1 MSSVSGTSGAAF
13 QLAGS
18 GSLRCGVAAGA
29 AFGVGRSG
37 LAEPLG
43 VGELRVG
50 ELAVGEVVVDEVL
63 GDALTG

>member
-13 QLAGS
+13 QLVGS

-29 AFGVGRSG
+29 ALGVGRSG

-43 VGELRVG
+43 VGEPCG
-50 ELAVGEVVVDEVL
+50 DEWAVDGL
-63 GDALTG
+63 SLIHI

>member
-29 AFGVGRSG
+29 VLGIGRSG
-37 LAEPLG
+37 RAEPLG
-43 VGELRVG
+43 VGDPWVDELTVDDV
-50 ELAVGEVVVDEVL
+50 AVDEVV
-63 GDALTG
+63 GDAPTG